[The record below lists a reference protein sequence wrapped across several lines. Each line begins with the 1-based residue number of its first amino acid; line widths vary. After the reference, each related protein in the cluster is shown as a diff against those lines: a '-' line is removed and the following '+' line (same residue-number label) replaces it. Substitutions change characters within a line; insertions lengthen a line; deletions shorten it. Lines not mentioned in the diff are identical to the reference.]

1 MDRVIL
7 GRLWNC
13 PWGCKELDMTDQ
25 PTLWTFF
32 GIAILSDWDE
42 NFLSPVAFVESSKFA
57 GILSEAL

>member
-1 MDRVIL
+1 MSLKDFEHYL
-7 GRLWNC
+7 ASMWNDHKC
-13 PWGCKELDMTDQ
+13 LVA
-25 PTLWTFF
+25 WTFF